1 VALAGIHNL
10 TLERGVTFHR
20 EIKYEYQPEGQDA
33 LQPINLFGATAEFQ
47 VRKNKS
53 STTTLLSLYE
63 GNGITMDGANGL
75 IMLDITDEDTDG
87 IDFNVGYYDLKVI
100 YPTGQEERILQ
111 GRFAVSREV
120 TR

>member
-20 EIKYEYQPEGQDA
+20 EIKYEYQPQEGV
-33 LQPINLFGATAEFQ
+33 LQPIDLSGATAEFQ

-53 STTTLLSLYE
+53 SATTLLSLYS
-63 GNGITMDGANGL
+63 GNGVTIDGPNGV
-75 IMLDITDEDTDG
+75 IFLDITDEDTDG
-87 IDFNVGYYDLKVI
+87 IDFNVGYYDLKLA

-111 GRFAVSREV
+111 GRFSVSREV